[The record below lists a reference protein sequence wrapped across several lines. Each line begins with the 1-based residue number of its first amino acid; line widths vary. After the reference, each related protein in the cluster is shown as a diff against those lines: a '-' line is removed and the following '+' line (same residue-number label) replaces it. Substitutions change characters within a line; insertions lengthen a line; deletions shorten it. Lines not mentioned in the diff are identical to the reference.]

1 MVHCTRVSHQP
12 PRAARSSAAKCCTIQ
27 AEGARDLA
35 QLSQCHESGVTRR
48 VAAIRGGL
56 VGILPAG
63 PGASECLSAGR
74 LDPATHAEVLL
85 AALAQEARPPESV
98 TAAGGERAAAACGI
112 DASGSLVYGTPRVA
126 EHGVVERHSEALR
139 VCGAIESCGERVK
152 SLGPTAGYGKPY
164 VRWCGRVPGRNP
176 RHPTRSSASRGRR
189 LQATSETTAFPGRVS
204 SPRAPCPSVSAAK
217 LSHYLRRTGA
227 SSHRYNPY
235 VRISNL

>member
-1 MVHCTRVSHQP
+1 MVFRL
-12 PRAARSSAAKCCTIQ
+12 
-27 AEGARDLA
+27 EGWI
-35 QLSQCHESGVTRR
+35 G
-48 VAAIRGGL
+48 
-56 VGILPAG
+56 
-63 PGASECLSAGR
+63 
-74 LDPATHAEVLL
+74 ATHAEVLL

-176 RHPTRSSASRGRR
+176 RHPTRSTRFARKPP
-189 LQATSETTAFPGRVS
+189 E
-204 SPRAPCPSVSAAK
+204 
-217 LSHYLRRTGA
+217 GA
-227 SSHRYNPY
+227 
-235 VRISNL
+235 